1 MGLELFL
8 ICAGWVTLVV
18 GFLGCFIPM
27 LPGPPIAYCAL
38 LLAVATGDHTAPSV
52 LVLMGM
58 ALLTTV
64 VTVLDYVVPAWGAA
78 KFNCSRLGTVGCFI
92 GTIVGLFFLPVGV
105 IVGPFFGALIGETSS
120 GKNLGAALVGA
131 IGALIGF
138 LVGVVMKVACCGAI
152 AYYFWVATVR

>member
-1 MGLELFL
+1 MELFL
-8 ICAGWVTLVV
+8 ICAGWVLLVV

-38 LLAVATGDHTAPSV
+38 LLALATGDHTAPSLSV
-52 LVLMGM
+52 LIGT
-58 ALLTTV
+58 ALLTIV
-64 VTVLDYVVPAWGAA
+64 ITVLDYVVPAWGAA

-92 GTIVGLFFLPVGV
+92 GTIVGLFFLPIGV
-105 IVGPFFGALIGETSS
+105 IAGPFFGALIGETSS

-138 LVGVVMKVACCGAI
+138 LAGVVMKVGCCGVL
-152 AYYFWVATVR
+152 AYYFWSATIR